1 MERRF
6 TVYCPFKLSPDLN
19 EKVERWAR
27 MFGKPKS
34 QVIRALIIGAKAESF
49 PKSWQIADEEKELLA
64 AIEGVAL
71 AEGNRNDDGDLYG
84 DDFGGRCAGYG
95 IDHLRHVRTVAGLA
109 AVIRQAISE

>member
-49 PKSWQIADEEKELLA
+49 PKSWQIAEEEKELLA

-71 AEGNRNDDGDLYG
+71 AEG
-84 DDFGGRCAGYG
+84 
-95 IDHLRHVRTVAGLA
+95 
-109 AVIRQAISE
+109 QSQ